1 MFLQQMIGA
10 FLQFCQAKKLRPKT
24 MSSYEQT
31 LMLFARWLEEKNIR
45 TIEAI
50 TEQEI
55 LAYIVDLQQRGKYTC
70 YINNAARWTNY
81 PMRRRDYRQAVS
93 NTTINNYMRNMK
105 VFFTWLVESEYILQS
120 PMRRIHALPQE
131 RKPKEYLEDDEV
143 KLLLKNMDKSYFSEY
158 RDMLIMMIM
167 LDAGTRLGETLSIE
181 NDQLNITEQSIFLP
195 ADKTKGRKARTVFFS
210 AKTAKELRRWLQYKD
225 RYCSSDYVF
234 PVKHNGR
241 MLQVA
246 NYESAFRRYIER
258 ARIKKQVSPHTL
270 RNNFAKRCL
279 LSGMD
284 IYTLSRLLGHSSVSV
299 TEEAYLDITDGDLKK
314 RYCQFSPLENIYYH
328 NR

>member
-1 MFLQQMIGA
+1 
-10 FLQFCQAKKLRPKT
+10 

-31 LMLFARWLEEKNIR
+31 LKLFARWLEEEKGIE
-45 TIEAI
+45 TVEAI
-50 TEQEI
+50 TEEVI
-55 LAYIVDLQQRGKYTC
+55 MAYIVELQQRGKYTC
-70 YINNAARWTNY
+70 YVSDAAKATNY

-105 VFFTWLVESEYILQS
+105 VFFTWLVDSEYILQS

-181 NDQLNITEQSIFLP
+181 NNQLNITEQSIFLP

-210 AKTAKELRRWLQYKD
+210 TKTAKELRRWLQYKD

-241 MLQVA
+241 RLLEA
-246 NYESAFRRYIER
+246 NYESSFRRYVER
-258 ARIKKQVSPHTL
+258 AGIKKQVSPHTL

-328 NR
+328 SR

>member
-1 MFLQQMIGA
+1 MFLQQMTGA

-31 LMLFARWLEEKNIR
+31 LKLFARWLEEEKGIE
-45 TIEAI
+45 TVEAI
-50 TEQEI
+50 TEEVI
-55 LAYIVDLQQRGKYTC
+55 MAYIVELQQRGKYTC
-70 YINNAARWTNY
+70 YVSDAAKATNY

-93 NTTINNYMRNMK
+93 NTTINNDMRNMK
-105 VFFTWLVESEYILQS
+105 VFFTWLVDSEYILQS

-181 NDQLNITEQSIFLP
+181 NDQLNLVDQCVFLP
-195 ADKTKGRKARTVFFS
+195 AEKTKGRKARTVFFS

-225 RYCSSDYVF
+225 RYLGSYQQLEKATQVRKEAEKELHHSTVMFYEKWADRAQGDVRWVADN
-234 PVKHNGR
+234 PISISVQRRENGEFELT
-241 MLQVA
+241 MLP
-246 NYESAFRRYIER
+246 E
-258 ARIKKQVSPHTL
+258 
-270 RNNFAKRCL
+270 
-279 LSGMD
+279 M
-284 IYTLSRLLGHSSVSV
+284 
-299 TEEAYLDITDGDLKK
+299 EA
-314 RYCQFSPLENIYYH
+314 
-328 NR
+328 